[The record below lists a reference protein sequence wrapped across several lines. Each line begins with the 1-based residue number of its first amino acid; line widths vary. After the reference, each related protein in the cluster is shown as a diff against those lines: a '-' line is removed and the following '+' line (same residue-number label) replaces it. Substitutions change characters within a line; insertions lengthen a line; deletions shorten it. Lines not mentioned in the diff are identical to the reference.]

1 MYTKKKLS
9 LFQRFLVQKSG
20 PTKSDPLHQQMNPN
34 KIHTKPPPVLHQ
46 VIRCFP
52 KYPRDWEGTF
62 DGERNKTLAPFEGGE
77 FLGSSRGVSYT
88 WWFKVTFLGLWKRDP
103 FKGLSDLQLEDQK
116 VTLNHLVV
124 DVLWGF
130 CLGYQKGGRGHGT
143 GGSSGPAMR
152 VRWTRRFFFHGQ
164 RTLRRFLTKRPSRK
178 MTFCQM
184 LCLGN
189 MAKWVRLAVLKFWS
203 SSAIYHGSLPWFLQ
217 VKQETLH
224 VTLPRWNE
232 K

>member
-1 MYTKKKLS
+1 
-9 LFQRFLVQKSG
+9 
-20 PTKSDPLHQQMNPN
+20 MNPN

-143 GGSSGPAMR
+143 GGFK
-152 VRWTRRFFFHGQ
+152 WTSHEGKMDTTFFF
-164 RTLRRFLTKRPSRK
+164 S
-178 MTFCQM
+178 
-184 LCLGN
+184 
-189 MAKWVRLAVLKFWS
+189 MAREHWGDFWLKDLPEKWHFVRCYVWATWQN
-203 SSAIYHGSLPWFLQ
+203 GWG
-217 VKQETLH
+217 
-224 VTLPRWNE
+224 
-232 K
+232 